1 MKKIIYTALLA
12 GTCLTEGQTL
22 EMPKNAKQMEQ
33 AIVEAGKRLDAD
45 YAKFGVFDARVANDY
60 AALSQAYYKA
70 GNLDS
75 AIEYA
80 LHALKVAM
88 KLRKENDPLLAKRYY
103 DAGNLYYMHKEHP
116 TAMLY
121 MQKAAGIYEKAGKGS
136 EAALADTYEAIAS
149 IYINLGDLEKSKAY
163 AQKTLAL
170 RKNILPKNDPAIKR
184 TEENLKF
191 LESEIAKKHN

>member
-1 MKKIIYTALLA
+1 MKKIIYTAILSAIPLIA
-12 GTCLTEGQTL
+12 AETSAVQTDG
-22 EMPKNAKQMEQ
+22 AV
-33 AIVEAGKRLDAD
+33 AEAGKRLDAD
-45 YAKFGVFDARVANDY
+45 YAKFGMFDARVANDY

-80 LHALKVAM
+80 LHALKVSM
-88 KLRKENDPLLAKRYY
+88 KLRKENDPKLAKRYY
-103 DAGNLYYMHKEHP
+103 DTGNLYYMHKAHP

-121 MQKAAGIYEKAGKGS
+121 MQKAANIYEKAGKGS

-149 IYINLGDLEKSKAY
+149 IYINLEDLERSKAY

-170 RKNILPKNDPAIKR
+170 RKAILPKIDPAIKR

-191 LESEIAKKHN
+191 LEAEIAKKK